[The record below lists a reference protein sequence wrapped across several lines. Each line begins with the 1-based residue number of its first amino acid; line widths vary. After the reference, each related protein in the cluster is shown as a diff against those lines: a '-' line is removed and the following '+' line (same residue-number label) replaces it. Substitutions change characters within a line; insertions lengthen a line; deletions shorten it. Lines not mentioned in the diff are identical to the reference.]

1 MNVSPN
7 KYKIALVG
15 YMLSNGGAERVLS
28 TLSQYL
34 HNNHHDVH
42 TIIMIDEV
50 TYSYGGELFNV
61 GALRNKSNNFLN
73 KIRRFYKFKKYIENN
88 EFDIL
93 IDFRFRVVY
102 FQEFFI
108 YKFIYKT
115 PRIQT
120 VHSGSYHSYLF
131 KYKFLS
137 NYFFKKFDK
146 IVTVSKRLEKKINSD
161 LNFTNVQTIY
171 NPIDIDFI
179 KEKCFSEKIETY
191 DFDYIV
197 AVGRLADTKQFDKLI
212 EAYCLSVLPIKNIHL
227 VIVGSGPELERL
239 QNLVNKKSVSELIH
253 FMGQIAYPYKI
264 VKHAKF
270 LVQSSLFEG
279 FPMVILESLCCE
291 TPVIAFDCFSGPDEI
306 IVNGENGILVE
317 NQNFNELVKAINKM
331 EDENDFYLHCKKNAF
346 ESIKKF
352 DISKIGPQWE
362 FLIARIK
369 EHAK

>member
-108 YKFIYKT
+108 YK
-115 PRIQT
+115 
-120 VHSGSYHSYLF
+120 
-131 KYKFLS
+131 
-137 NYFFKKFDK
+137 
-146 IVTVSKRLEKKINSD
+146 
-161 LNFTNVQTIY
+161 
-171 NPIDIDFI
+171 
-179 KEKCFSEKIETY
+179 
-191 DFDYIV
+191 
-197 AVGRLADTKQFDKLI
+197 LI
-212 EAYCLSVLPIKNIHL
+212 
-227 VIVGSGPELERL
+227 
-239 QNLVNKKSVSELIH
+239 
-253 FMGQIAYPYKI
+253 
-264 VKHAKF
+264 
-270 LVQSSLFEG
+270 
-279 FPMVILESLCCE
+279 
-291 TPVIAFDCFSGPDEI
+291 
-306 IVNGENGILVE
+306 
-317 NQNFNELVKAINKM
+317 
-331 EDENDFYLHCKKNAF
+331 
-346 ESIKKF
+346 
-352 DISKIGPQWE
+352 
-362 FLIARIK
+362 
-369 EHAK
+369 